1 MNKIVGDIVLFM
13 DIMNLILCQW
23 RHLLAKKQFFGFLTT
38 AVSDLILALHLP
50 QDQKQKLVFLFQTLV
65 IDNR

>member
-23 RHLLAKKQFFGFLTT
+23 RHLLAKKQLFTIGNMYFYGKVGLFV
-38 AVSDLILALHLP
+38 AFK
-50 QDQKQKLVFLFQTLV
+50 KQ
-65 IDNR
+65 IS